1 MLNDYFKLASNEL
14 DYYRAS
20 PKSSTFNNI
29 RSVQCQQI
37 CEKLLKSV
45 VQDFTSDE
53 SYLRTHKLKRIYD
66 KICDNITLQ
75 ISDVQAL
82 SMISEFYFDARYPG
96 DDFIEVSDGDMLLT
110 EKITEELFKVVS
122 AYHSNKNSTS
132 DISKLIDNA
141 ISEMNKR

>member
-75 ISDVQAL
+75 ISDVRAL
-82 SMISEFYFDARYPG
+82 SMISEFYFDAIYPG

-122 AYHSNKNSTS
+122 VYHSNKNSTS